1 MVVLSFFFAVDVDK
15 PGKESTSQRSS
26 FFLTA
31 TGPPLVPTATL
42 QDEKASVR
50 KNAVPA
56 LEALLGFSPAF
67 SGVAVEGVRGGAT
80 SAHAAE
86 LSLLQERCNDVSLST
101 RKVRL

>member
-1 MVVLSFFFAVDVDK
+1 MASLITKDQPSCFLLPRHNGHFFAGTDPLLV
-15 PGKESTSQRSS
+15 
-26 FFLTA
+26 LTD
-31 TGPPLVPTATL
+31 TL

-80 SAHAAE
+80 SEHAAE
-86 LSLLQERCNDVSLST
+86 LSLLQERCNDISLST